1 MEKTACNTQ
10 YSRTKPELNCKCFVP
25 TGGQSGDNQ
34 ERHHRFSQFVR
45 KFARRFKNKLSS
57 SGESTNV
64 SSMNVK
70 PSGTGSAETHPRK
83 RALLCGV
90 TYKNKKYKLKGTV
103 NDVKSMREFL
113 IDRYNYPEECIRVLT
128 EDEKE
133 DIFSP
138 TKKNIQESLKWLVEG
153 SESGDS
159 LVFYFSGHGLRQ
171 PDFNDDERDGFD
183 ETICPVD
190 FMQEGMILDNEINST
205 IVWPLKKG
213 VTLHA
218 IVDACHS
225 GTILDLEY
233 IYKPEI
239 NDWEDNSAPS
249 KARKSTS
256 GGIAICLS
264 ACDDDK
270 MAADTTA
277 FTGKAMAGAMTY
289 LMIETINK
297 DAEVNKD
304 AGITYGH
311 LLERM
316 REMVELF
323 NDKSCLGKF
332 LPTVFYHRKIQ
343 HALLSSSERF
353 DVYAKKFQL

>member
-1 MEKTACNTQ
+1 MEG
-10 YSRTKPELNCKCFVP
+10 SSSLSP
-25 TGGQSGDNQ
+25 GGQSGDNQ
-34 ERHHRFSQFVR
+34 ERHHRFTQFV
-45 KFARRFKNKLSS
+45 KIFAERFKNKFSS

-103 NDVKSMREFL
+103 NDVKSMRNFL
-113 IDRYNYPEECIRVLT
+113 IDKYDYPEECIRVLT
-128 EDEKE
+128 EEE
-133 DIFSP
+133 EENFSP

-205 IVWPLKKG
+205 IVWPLKEG

-225 GTILDLEY
+225 GTILDLEHVY
-233 IYKPEI
+233 NRER
-239 NDWEDNSAPS
+239 NEWEDNSAPS

-264 ACDDDK
+264 ACEDDK

-289 LMIETINK
+289 LMIETVRNN
-297 DAEVNKD
+297 AEV
-304 AGITYGH
+304 TYG
-311 LLERM
+311 LLLDKM
-316 REMVELF
+316 HEMVEQF
-323 NDKSCLGKF
+323 NNKSCLGKF
-332 LPTVFYHRKIQ
+332 LPGVLYHRKIQ
-343 HALLSSSERF
+343 NALLSSSETF
-353 DVYAKKFQL
+353 DVYEKKFLL

>member
-1 MEKTACNTQ
+1 MEV
-10 YSRTKPELNCKCFVP
+10 SPSLSS
-25 TGGQSGDNQ
+25 GGQSGDNQ
-34 ERHHRFSQFVR
+34 ERHHRFSQIFR
-45 KFARRFKNKLSS
+45 KFAQRFKHFSS
-57 SGESTNV
+57 SNESTNV
-64 SSMNVK
+64 YSMNVK

-90 TYKNKKYKLKGTV
+90 TYNKKKYMLKGTV

-113 IDRYNYPEECIRVLT
+113 ISQYGYPEECIRVLT

-171 PDFNDDERDGFD
+171 PDFNNDERDGFD

-205 IVWPLKKG
+205 IVWPLKQG

-233 IYKPEI
+233 IYNPEI
-239 NDWEDNSAPS
+239 KKWEDNSAPS

-289 LMIETINK
+289 LMIETIKK
-297 DAEVNKD
+297 DPE
-304 AGITYGH
+304 ITYGH

-316 REMVELF
+316 REMVDQF

-343 HALLSSSERF
+343 NALLSSSETF
-353 DVYAKKFQL
+353 EVYAKKFLL

>member
-1 MEKTACNTQ
+1 MKG
-10 YSRTKPELNCKCFVP
+10 SPSLSS
-25 TGGQSGDNQ
+25 GGQSGDNQ

-45 KFARRFKNKLSS
+45 NFAERFKNKLSS

-70 PSGTGSAETHPRK
+70 PSGESTNAETHPRK

-103 NDVKSMREFL
+103 NDVRYMRDFL
-113 IDRYNYPEECIRVLT
+113 MNKYRYPAECIRVLT

-233 IYKPEI
+233 IYKPET

-289 LMIETINK
+289 LMIETIKK
-297 DAEVNKD
+297 DAE
-304 AGITYGH
+304 ITYGH

-316 REMVELF
+316 REMVEQF

-332 LPTVFYHRKIQ
+332 LPTFFYHRKIQ
-343 HALLSSSERF
+343 NALLSSSEMF
-353 DVYAKKFQL
+353 DVYTKKFLL